1 MEYKDEEILKKK
13 KEIEQA
19 EKKSEANKNQESEA
33 QESIYDEK
41 VFNFK

>member
-19 EKKSEANKNQESEA
+19 EKKSEANKNRVRGTG
-33 QESIYDEK
+33 IYL
-41 VFNFK
+41 